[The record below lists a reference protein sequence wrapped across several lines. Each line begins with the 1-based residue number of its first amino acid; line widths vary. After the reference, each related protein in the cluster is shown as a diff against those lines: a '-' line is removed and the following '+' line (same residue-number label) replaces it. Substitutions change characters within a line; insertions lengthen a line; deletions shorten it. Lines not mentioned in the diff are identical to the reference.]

1 VESLTRPSANEKT
14 SQSHD
19 VPKRRVDKTG
29 TDADT
34 AGLVVPPKAD
44 PQFVDKQ
51 HCQSGLLFVVHFDTL
66 DKAERTPLR
75 RSHSSRTGHRADS
88 VIKPRRPPFPETE
101 RLTGPRAQRL
111 D

>member
-44 PQFVDKQ
+44 PQFVGG
-51 HCQSGLLFVVHFDTL
+51 CRENGGV
-66 DKAERTPLR
+66 R
-75 RSHSSRTGHRADS
+75 RG
-88 VIKPRRPPFPETE
+88 
-101 RLTGPRAQRL
+101 
-111 D
+111 